1 MSLTIIHLNTCRRDR
16 LRAAFSYDI
25 KILGPLRTATI
36 VEALVHAYQH
46 HNTTRTN
53 YNFALHAL
61 LYVAGL
67 EGLAAIALVKE
78 AWNPECLSPLPHDTH
93 QHEQEP
99 VVNITHPSTN
109 ILQ

>member
-16 LRAAFSYDI
+16 LRAALAYNI
-25 KILGPLRTATI
+25 KILGPLHTATI
-36 VEALVHAYQH
+36 VEALVYAYQH

-61 LYVAGL
+61 LHVAGL

-78 AWNPECLSPLPHDTH
+78 AWNPGSLHTH
-93 QHEQEP
+93 HPQP
-99 VVNITHPSTN
+99 VVDITHPSTN
-109 ILQ
+109 IMQ